1 MAVDAQGAPGLVQQ
15 HLYRSCKALSI
26 VRKWLVIKMNA
37 THVDLHRRVRIARQ
51 RKPRFKKENKPSTN
65 FDVGAVKKTALYNY
79 L

>member
-1 MAVDAQGAPGLVQQ
+1 
-15 HLYRSCKALSI
+15 
-26 VRKWLVIKMNA
+26 MNA

-51 RKPRFKKENKPSTN
+51 RKPRFKKENMPSTN